1 MVTVKNYTYEAIL
14 KIKIKHLLLSIFLT
28 VSATTA
34 NAYTTYGAR
43 GCGKLVSL
51 MDSRAESDKTIQTM
65 TDVAVKAW
73 IAGYITAYNGW
84 LDLIHKRGNSDVMAS
99 TDLDG
104 VYMSLMKYCRDN
116 PLENAAGGM
125 ESIIQQ
131 LEAKS
136 KPKKPSK

>member
-1 MVTVKNYTYEAIL
+1 
-14 KIKIKHLLLSIFLT
+14 
-28 VSATTA
+28 
-34 NAYTTYGAR
+34 
-43 GCGKLVSL
+43 
-51 MDSRAESDKTIQTM
+51 MDSRADSDKTMQTM

-84 LDLIHKRGNSDVMAS
+84 LDEIYKRNDSDVMAS

-125 ESIIQQ
+125 ESIIRQ
-131 LEAKS
+131 LEAKA
-136 KPKKPSK
+136 KPKKSSR

>member
-1 MVTVKNYTYEAIL
+1 M
-14 KIKIKHLLLSIFLT
+14 KIKTTHLLLSLLLS
-28 VSATTA
+28 VAATTA
-34 NAYTTYGAR
+34 NAYNTYGAR

-51 MDSRAESDKTIQTM
+51 MDSRAESDKTMQTM
-65 TDVAVKAW
+65 TDIAVKAW
-73 IAGYITAYNGW
+73 IAGYITAYNSW
-84 LDLIHKRGNSDVMAS
+84 LDLIDKRNDSDVMAS

-125 ESIIQQ
+125 ETVIQQ

-136 KPKKPSK
+136 KPKSKKPSK

>member
-1 MVTVKNYTYEAIL
+1 
-14 KIKIKHLLLSIFLT
+14 
-28 VSATTA
+28 
-34 NAYTTYGAR
+34 
-43 GCGKLVSL
+43 
-51 MDSRAESDKTIQTM
+51 
-65 TDVAVKAW
+65 
-73 IAGYITAYNGW
+73 
-84 LDLIHKRGNSDVMAS
+84 MAS

-136 KPKKPSK
+136 KPKKSSR

>member
-1 MVTVKNYTYEAIL
+1 M
-14 KIKIKHLLLSIFLT
+14 KIKTKHLLLSFLLS
-28 VSATTA
+28 VAATTA

-51 MDSRAESDKTIQTM
+51 MDSRSDSDKTMQTM

-84 LDLIHKRGNSDVMAS
+84 LDEIYKRNDSDVMAS

-125 ESIIQQ
+125 ESIIRQ
-131 LEAKS
+131 LEAKA
-136 KPKKPSK
+136 KPKKSPK